1 MRSKG
6 KGSRFTLGVWGL
18 RVCSLDVAFM
28 FATVRNRPR
37 ATAWGPCGRAY
48 GKFCERGHFG
58 SFKRRVALFRVAG
71 VALLV
76 FCNVSKIALC
86 GRRNTFASFWKDEFQ
101 FSWQARHFGRVHLH
115 FAWQVQPFRRV
126 VLRVFANRIVRTRC
140 KFRRRGILWDVTK
153 IDGSLARNINFCS
166 THTDFCRTQ
175 TFFNKFRM
183 HLSDIVSGCGVSR
196 WRGSVMWQGLLLFYS
211 FPLSWCRVTAHTHID
226 MHILFRKFRRHLSD
240 IALGMWC
247 VRWFGSVMF
256 QGLLLS
262 TSQCLKHKKVEMCLF
277 VDMWVH
283 EACLLQDGKSATTGE
298 CRLFFRHA

>member
-1 MRSKG
+1 MSSSFPGRRG
-6 KGSRFTLGVWGL
+6 T
-18 RVCSLDVAFM
+18 LDVSIFIL
-28 FATVRNRPR
+28 R
-37 ATAWGPCGRAY
+37 GR
-48 GKFCERGHFG
+48 CR
-58 SFKRRVALFRVAG
+58 
-71 VALLV
+71 
-76 FCNVSKIALC
+76 
-86 GRRNTFASFWKDEFQ
+86 
-101 FSWQARHFGRVHLH
+101 
-115 FAWQVQPFRRV
+115 QPFRRV

-166 THTDFCRTQ
+166 TRTDFCRTQ
-175 TFFNKFRM
+175 TFFNVVCQDDAVQWCDK
-183 HLSDIVSGCGVSR
+183 GCCCFT
-196 WRGSVMWQGLLLFYS
+196 LFHCLDVAV
-211 FPLSWCRVTAHTHID
+211 PHTHID

-283 EACLLQDGKSATTGE
+283 EACLLQDGKSATSAATGE